1 MARWCYGFAAIIVCL
16 DQATKMLAKSYLV
29 PEPIDLLPILA
40 FRLVCNTGA
49 AFSILEGASGLLIGV
64 GIVFSGYFITQIWRL
79 VPGEFCEACAYT
91 LILAGALGNLIDRIA
106 IGCVVDFIHF
116 FYISTEYV
124 YSHPIFNLAD
134 IAIFLGAAFWIYSMY
149 SNAKTR
155 QSNSAGV
162 K

>member
-16 DQATKMLAKSYLV
+16 DQVTKALAKSYLV
-29 PEPIDLLPILA
+29 PESIDLLPILA
-40 FRLVCNTGA
+40 LRFVCNTGA
-49 AFSILEGASGLLIGV
+49 AFSMLEGAGWLLIGV
-64 GIVFSGYFITQIWRL
+64 GIVFSAYFINQIWRL
-79 VPGEFCEACAYT
+79 LPGAFCEACAYT
-91 LILAGALGNLIDRIA
+91 LILAGAVGNLIDRLA

-149 SNAKTR
+149 SDAKSQ
-155 QSNSAGV
+155 QSNSDGV